1 MKILLIIFRWIL
13 GIFLCLVSI
22 GGFASGDIGP
32 ALFMLTLGLLLLPP
46 IAKAVFRRKRK
57 KDSKVRSNIIHNP
70 PFVEKPSTEQPAK
83 EEWVKKVDNGV
94 MSNSNKDDSIIDV
107 SGFTYQINHTV
118 NSSSQKTRVSAVPY
132 WSHQYVYSYSE
143 INAAS
148 PEQIE
153 FYKRFKTSFLD
164 GEYLDLQG
172 NTNYAFIL
180 LFDLLNNDY
189 EKHKD
194 LARLENELNIL
205 GFHYPKTESY
215 GTSFLIQKMSA
226 AGDSAGIAR
235 LRNTQS
241 NYQNSYLNNYEYDS
255 WKLGTKYKTKLD
267 LKEEEVKLLNKLWNP
282 GNNFCG
288 IEFCLI
294 EVLKLYLVTI
304 NELENVCREGG
315 TSLTGEFEI
324 VSDIVARKHFKYRKN
339 SSNYKYS
346 IESTTNELYILIF
359 KHCENAVREHYGH
372 KRKIST
378 TAPYHAVPD
387 VLTQIE
393 NRIVTRLNKIL
404 PNLLTVINPP
414 DEATE
419 TELNI
424 QNTSR
429 WKTKFDEITYNF
441 KGVDGKKF
449 IEDIKQLG
457 NLNQKNPSL
466 ENIYFEAS
474 KFIAKTDREAALI
487 LYVYY
492 LYYDLQSVAF
502 NNKQLTKTIQKSLF
516 KTEGQLHD
524 FESILKDLI
533 IDRDLDKALQSVPR
547 LYIPKRKKIQL
558 NTEVIKEVQ
567 QLHSGTV
574 ELLNEYLQ
582 EEEDSVAVEL
592 TEKEGVENLEATEI
606 SFERL
611 LPQTVVTENLFVDGL
626 ILSGPQSDL
635 LRLFSNNNF
644 SLTQQDVESFSK
656 SKGLMRS
663 QLIDSIN
670 ENCFDQLDDV
680 LIEEDGDYFTIYENY
695 FKQLIKI

>member
-1 MKILLIIFRWIL
+1 
-13 GIFLCLVSI
+13 
-22 GGFASGDIGP
+22 
-32 ALFMLTLGLLLLPP
+32 
-46 IAKAVFRRKRK
+46 
-57 KDSKVRSNIIHNP
+57 
-70 PFVEKPSTEQPAK
+70 
-83 EEWVKKVDNGV
+83 